1 MLKQVEVDIR
11 ELTPEQLVKVIKS
24 LLEYLDITVYV
35 EHTPDYEEHYVRKEP
50 EATNW
55 KSEWPQYNTEE

>member
-35 EHTPDYEEHYVRKEP
+35 EHTPDYEEYYVRKEP
-50 EATNW
+50 EATN
-55 KSEWPQYNTEE
+55 